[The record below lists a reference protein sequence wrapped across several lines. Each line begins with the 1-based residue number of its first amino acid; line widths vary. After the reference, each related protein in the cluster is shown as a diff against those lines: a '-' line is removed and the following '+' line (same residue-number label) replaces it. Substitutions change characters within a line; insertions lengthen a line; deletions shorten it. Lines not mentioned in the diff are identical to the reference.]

1 MSGRRSSLQALA
13 VPLATLFGAGRSP
26 VAPGTIGTLAALP
39 AAVLA
44 WRFLPLW
51 SQAAV
56 AVLVTG
62 AGIWAAG
69 VAAQALGVKDPGSV
83 VIDEAAGLMVSLI
96 GIPFSWTAAIGA
108 FLIFRVMDVLKPP
121 PADRL
126 ERLPGGWGIVLDD
139 VAAGLYAN
147 LALRLVLYLRQ
158 AMA

>member
-1 MSGRRSSLQALA
+1 MSGSRSSLQSIA

-26 VAPGTIGTLAALP
+26 LVPGTIGTLAALP

-51 SQAAV
+51 GQVAA
-56 AVLVTG
+56 AALVTG

-69 VAAQALGVKDPGSV
+69 VTAQALGVKDPGPV
-83 VIDEAAGLMVSLI
+83 VIDEAAGLMVTLV
-96 GIPFSWTAAIGA
+96 GVPFSWTAACGA
-108 FLIFRVMDVLKPP
+108 FLLFRAMDVLKPP

-139 VAAGLYAN
+139 LAAGLYAN
-147 LALRLVLYLRQ
+147 LALRLVLYLWQ
-158 AMA
+158 KMA